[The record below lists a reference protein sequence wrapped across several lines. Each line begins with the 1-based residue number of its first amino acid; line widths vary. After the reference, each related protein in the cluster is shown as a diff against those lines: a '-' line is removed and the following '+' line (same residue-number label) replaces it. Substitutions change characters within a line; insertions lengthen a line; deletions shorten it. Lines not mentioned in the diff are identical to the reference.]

1 MDLLPPL
8 LSIVVL
14 AALASGANL
23 LLHNRLKICPVC
35 AGVFGTW
42 LWMLVAHLFGVPVN
56 VTVAALL
63 LGGSV
68 VGITTKLE
76 SRFPENR
83 AKVVWK
89 LFAILLGIR
98 RAGGRR
104 RRGRG
109 LWVDDF
115 PVCPSRLRTDCLCRP
130 HVDIPPPTVR
140 RPHGHLGGAAAGPGT
155 KNETLLLILC
165 VNIISPNPHP
175 PRLQT
180 NPKRTATGIAFF
192 RRERIIGFGL

>member
-89 LFAILLGIR
+89 LLPILLGMVAAYGLMTSQSVLLVFGLIADVALTWIFLPR
-98 RAGGRR
+98 PSGGRTAISEAR
-104 RRGRG
+104 RQD
-109 LWVDDF
+109 LEQKMKH
-115 PVCPSRLRTDCLCRP
+115 CC
-130 HVDIPPPTVR
+130 
-140 RPHGHLGGAAAGPGT
+140 
-155 KNETLLLILC
+155 
-165 VNIISPNPHP
+165 
-175 PRLQT
+175 
-180 NPKRTATGIAFF
+180 
-192 RRERIIGFGL
+192 